1 MSLPKGNGGRG
12 RSRTHQALSQH
23 LTGFE
28 DQAPHRGCR
37 SSYRLSS
44 LVCRSHPKALM
55 PLGNQTFF
63 DSCFIDDHSLVT
75 VSSRKAQT
83 VKVFQYFDGEFPSDV
98 ELVFVSDY
106 RQ

>member
-1 MSLPKGNGGRG
+1 MHRKTD
-12 RSRTHQALSQH
+12 RS
-23 LTGFE
+23 
-28 DQAPHRGCR
+28 
-37 SSYRLSS
+37 
-44 LVCRSHPKALM
+44 
-55 PLGNQTFF
+55 LGNQAFF
-63 DSCFIDDHSLVT
+63 DSCFINDHSLVT